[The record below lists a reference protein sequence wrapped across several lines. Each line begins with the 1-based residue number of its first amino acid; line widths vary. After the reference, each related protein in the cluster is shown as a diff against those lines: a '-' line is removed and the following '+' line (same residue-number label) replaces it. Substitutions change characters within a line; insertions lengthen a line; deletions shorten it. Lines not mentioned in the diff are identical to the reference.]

1 MIHSLNGSSQRR
13 ASETGSD
20 SRWSTTVPY
29 QMRIIIFYNLEQELH
44 GGEITDSV
52 AITAVQGAAA
62 AIERACMECGWEV
75 KRCCAPEDPMAF
87 LSLLGSTQPDVI
99 FNLVESLKGDARLET
114 GAIWL
119 YELAGLPY
127 TGSPPR
133 ATMLALEKPV
143 TRALLSVH
151 GVPIPAGQ
159 LFETG
164 DEPIDGLRPP
174 WIVKPA
180 REDAS
185 HGITLESVVH
195 NEISLRE
202 RIRYIYERYQ
212 QAALVEEFISGR
224 EFNVSILGE
233 GADAAALS
241 LAEIDYTN
249 FPPGPRLITYNAKWM
264 DDSPECTG
272 SVPVAA
278 TNLSDELRTRITEVA
293 LAAYRVIGLRDYG
306 RIDLRL
312 RPEGGPVVLDVNANP
327 DLSPDAGL
335 ARAAARSG
343 IDYVSLIRRIVT
355 RALERAR

>member
-1 MIHSLNGSSQRR
+1 MHVLIL
-13 ASETGSD
+13 
-20 SRWSTTVPY
+20 
-29 QMRIIIFYNLEQELH
+29 YNLEQDVRS
-44 GGEITDSV
+44 GEVADSLAV
-52 AITAVQGAAA
+52 NAVEGAATAV
-62 AIERACMECGWEV
+62 ERACIECGWEAT
-75 KRCCAPEDPMAF
+75 RCCAPEDPVAF
-87 LSLLGSTQPDVI
+87 LALLSSVQADVV

-159 LFETG
+159 LFEFG
-164 DEPIDGLRPP
+164 NEPLDGLRPP

-185 HGITLESVVH
+185 HGITLESVVYD
-195 NEISLRE
+195 ERSLRE
-202 RIRYIYERYQ
+202 RIHYIYERYQ
-212 QAALVEEFISGR
+212 QAALVEEFIAGR

-233 GADAAALS
+233 GADIVALS

-272 SVPVAA
+272 SVPIAA

-293 LAAYRVIGLRDYG
+293 LAAYRIIGLRDYG
-306 RIDLRL
+306 RVDLRL
-312 RPEGGPVVLDVNANP
+312 HPEAGPLVLDVNANP

-343 IDYVSLIRRIVT
+343 IDYVSLIQRIVT

>member
-1 MIHSLNGSSQRR
+1 
-13 ASETGSD
+13 
-20 SRWSTTVPY
+20 
-29 QMRIIIFYNLEQELH
+29 
-44 GGEITDSV
+44 
-52 AITAVQGAAA
+52 
-62 AIERACMECGWEV
+62 MECGWEV
-75 KRCCAPEDPMAF
+75 KRCCAPEDPVAF
-87 LSLLGSTQPDVI
+87 LSLLGSLKPNVI
-99 FNLVESLKGDARLET
+99 FNLVESLKGDSRLET

-151 GVPIPAGQ
+151 GVPVPAGK
-159 LFETG
+159 LFEVG

-185 HGITLESVVH
+185 HGITRESVVYD
-195 NEISLRE
+195 ERSLRE
-202 RIRYIYERYQ
+202 RIRYIYERYH
-212 QAALVEEFISGR
+212 QAALVEEFIDGR

-233 GADAAALS
+233 GANAAALD
-241 LAEIDYTN
+241 LGEIDYSN
-249 FPPGPRLITYNAKWM
+249 FPPGPHLITYNAKWLY
-264 DDSPECTG
+264 DSPECTG
-272 SVPVAA
+272 SVPIAA
-278 TNLSDELRTRITEVA
+278 ADLSHELRARITTVA

-312 RPEGGPVVLDVNANP
+312 HPEDGPLVLDVNANP

-355 RALERAR
+355 PALERARNDP

>member
-1 MIHSLNGSSQRR
+1 
-13 ASETGSD
+13 
-20 SRWSTTVPY
+20 
-29 QMRIIIFYNLEQELH
+29 MRVIIFYNLEQELH
-44 GGEITDSV
+44 GGEITDSL
-52 AITAVQGAAA
+52 AIAAVQGAATA
-62 AIERACMECGWEV
+62 VERACIECGWEV
-75 KRCCAPEDPMAF
+75 KRCCAPEDPVAF
-87 LSLLGSTQPDVI
+87 LSLLGSLQPNMI
-99 FNLVESLKGDARLET
+99 FNLVESLKGDSRLET

-143 TRALLSVH
+143 TRALLSMH

-159 LFETG
+159 LFESG
-164 DEPIDGLRPP
+164 DEPINGLRPP

-185 HGITLESVVH
+185 HGITLKSVVQD
-195 NEISLRE
+195 ESSLRE
-202 RIRYIYERYQ
+202 RIRYIYECYHQ
-212 QAALVEEFISGR
+212 EALVEEFIAGR

-233 GADAAALS
+233 GSNAVALS
-241 LAEIDYTN
+241 LAEIDFTH

-264 DDSPECTG
+264 YDSPEYTG
-272 SVPVAA
+272 SVPIAA
-278 TNLSDELRTRITEVA
+278 TNLSDELRMRITTVA
-293 LAAYRVIGLRDYG
+293 LDAYRVIGLRDYG

-312 RPEGGPVVLDVNANP
+312 HPEAGPLVMDVNANP
-327 DLSPDAGL
+327 DISPDAGL

-355 RALERAR
+355 HALERTRKDP